1 MNTAF
6 SLTETVMRHLLCQLM
21 GLNATNASN
30 GNRPSA
36 MKSFLAAEANTMAAA
51 IKASNTGFG
60 FLCAQ
65 IAIETRLTLYITVPL
80 RGFSLNKMANAMQW
94 PTTTGRCLTFAAAFT
109 KTISTKAERD
119 QNGKPVYS
127 VD

>member
-1 MNTAF
+1 
-6 SLTETVMRHLLCQLM
+6 
-21 GLNATNASN
+21 
-30 GNRPSA
+30 
-36 MKSFLAAEANTMAAA
+36 MAAA

-60 FLCAQ
+60 FLCVQ
-65 IAIETRLTLYITVPL
+65 IAIETHLMLYITVPL
-80 RGFSLNKMANAMQW
+80 RGFSLNKMANVMQW
-94 PTTTGRCLTFAAAFT
+94 LTTTGRCLTFAAAFT

>member
-1 MNTAF
+1 
-6 SLTETVMRHLLCQLM
+6 
-21 GLNATNASN
+21 
-30 GNRPSA
+30 
-36 MKSFLAAEANTMAAA
+36 MAAA

-60 FLCAQ
+60 FLCVQ

-80 RGFSLNKMANAMQW
+80 RGCGLNKMDNAMQW
-94 PTTTGRCLTFAAAFT
+94 PTITGRCLTFAAAFT
-109 KTISTKAERD
+109 KTISTQAERN

>member
-1 MNTAF
+1 
-6 SLTETVMRHLLCQLM
+6 
-21 GLNATNASN
+21 
-30 GNRPSA
+30 
-36 MKSFLAAEANTMAAA
+36 MAAA

-60 FLCAQ
+60 FHCVQ

-80 RGFSLNKMANAMQW
+80 PGYGLNKMASATQW
-94 PTTTGRCLTFAAAFT
+94 PTTTGRWQIFAAAFI
-109 KTISTKAERD
+109 KTISTKAERN

>member
-6 SLTETVMRHLLCQLM
+6 NLTETVMRHLLCQLM

-51 IKASNTGFG
+51 TKASNTVFG
-60 FLCAQ
+60 FLCVQ
-65 IAIETRLTLYITVPL
+65 IAIETRLMLYITVPL
-80 RGFSLNKMANAMQW
+80 RGCGLNKMANAMQW
-94 PTTTGRCLTFAAAFT
+94 PTITGRWQIFAAAFT
-109 KTISTKAERD
+109 KTISILRRT
-119 QNGKPVYS
+119 NLC
-127 VD
+127 